1 MAMNPLARKPGRAAG
16 ALCGALLATL
26 LFLDEAALVWHAVVR
41 VAGVALR
48 AGWPIVALVCF
59 GVAGALYYGENE
71 R

>member
-41 VAGVALR
+41 VAGVAL
-48 AGWPIVALVCF
+48 VCF